1 MNDATIYFGTIK
13 YDNEEVRTVFN
24 TTSDKYNVEIVD
36 DVYYFVTKLNRYE
49 IYDIVEI
56 QNERE
61 MYNPTHSDTG
71 VGVRYWQAREKV
83 RQVFSRIN
91 LQMPISII

>member
-56 QNERE
+56 
-61 MYNPTHSDTG
+61 
-71 VGVRYWQAREKV
+71 
-83 RQVFSRIN
+83 
-91 LQMPISII
+91 